1 MYKCIKIL
9 FLWLFFPYMAYADGI
24 ITPLS
29 IAIVSSENSE
39 MQISTTKGT
48 LYEDNVL
55 ICFTE
60 KETCAVYRGSDFSS
74 IMPNDS
80 VEDVATGKK
89 IYTYSL
95 RTPESHKFKTGI
107 SVAFIFHGDSIEVR
121 DVNFNAHRGLVIK
134 NNKIKEVVS
143 YCTSSEGVH
152 VMSKYGGVHIYYSL
166 GYAVETNCSEE
177 VYK

>member
-1 MYKCIKIL
+1 
-9 FLWLFFPYMAYADGI
+9 MAYADGI

-89 IYTYSL
+89 YIHIPFVLLKVINL
-95 RTPESHKFKTGI
+95 RRELVWPLYFMATALKLEMLILMIT
-107 SVAFIFHGDSIEVR
+107 VA
-121 DVNFNAHRGLVIK
+121 L
-134 NNKIKEVVS
+134 
-143 YCTSSEGVH
+143 
-152 VMSKYGGVHIYYSL
+152 
-166 GYAVETNCSEE
+166 
-177 VYK
+177 